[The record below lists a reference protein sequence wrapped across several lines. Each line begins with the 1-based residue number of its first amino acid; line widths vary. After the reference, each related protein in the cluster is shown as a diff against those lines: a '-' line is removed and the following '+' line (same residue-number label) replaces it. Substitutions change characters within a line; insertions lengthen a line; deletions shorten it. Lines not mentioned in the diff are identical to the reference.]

1 MKTAKEIRARILDVV
16 TKNGGHLA
24 SSLGAV
30 EIALALHAVFDAETD
45 RIVWDV
51 GHQAYAWKILTGRDA
66 RFETLRQLDGIAP
79 FPNPA
84 ESAADAAVAGH
95 AGSALSVAL
104 GFAAARDRKGTGEQV
119 VAVIGDASMANGHS
133 FEALNNCA
141 AATEKVIVVLNDND
155 MAISKPTGS
164 FAKFLGRLITGV
176 RYNRVKAAAEAAGH
190 RLRLTFLRD
199 VYHSLESRVKG
210 LFLGSRYF
218 EQFGLRYIGPVD
230 GHDLAA
236 LTAAFTVA
244 KEDKRSVLVHVVTK
258 KGKGYAPAERNPTL
272 YHGISAKSGDVG
284 AAAQDKPPAQP
295 PDSATAPAP
304 DAVAK
309 PLDSATAKNAAG
321 SSVDNLFCAATTT
334 SPKKDWSAAF
344 GARLVDAARADARI
358 VALTAGMKDG
368 TGLAPFAQAF
378 PRRFFDV
385 GIAEG
390 HMVAFAAGLAAAGL
404 RPVVCVYSTFLQR
417 AIDQVIHD
425 VAISN
430 LPVVFCIDRAGL
442 VGADGVTHQGVFD
455 IALLKA
461 VPNLTIVQPCDGA
474 ELARL
479 LADALWRRGPTVI
492 RYPRGT
498 CPAPLNV
505 AGDGLAVEVA
515 NPAAPV
521 QFWTTG
527 DQLPKAL
534 AVAARTG
541 VGVVYARSLKPFDA
555 ALLARQRAAGQK
567 IVSLENGCVCG
578 GFGESLGADLRFGW
592 PDAFIPHGAVADLER
607 RYGLD
612 VDSLVA
618 RLVAAQ
624 AVRGS

>member
-1 MKTAKEIRARILDVV
+1 MKTPEEIRARILDVV
-16 TKNGGHLA
+16 TRNGGHLA

-66 RFETLRQLDGIAP
+66 RFETLRQIDGVAP

-190 RLRLTFLRD
+190 RLKLTFLRD
-199 VYHSLESRVKG
+199 IYHSLESRVKG

-258 KGKGYAPAERNPTL
+258 KGKGYAPAERNPTR
-272 YHGISAKSGDVG
+272 YHGVSAKGGDV
-284 AAAQDKPPAQP
+284 AVAAQDKSAAQQGP
-295 PDSATAPAP
+295 SG
-304 DAVAK
+304 
-309 PLDSATAKNAAG
+309 AAADLAG
-321 SSVDNLFCAATTT
+321 DGQPRAAAAT

-344 GARLVDAARADARI
+344 GELLSRAARSDARI

-521 QFWTTG
+521 QLWATG

-578 GFGESLGADLRFGW
+578 GFGESIGADLRFGW